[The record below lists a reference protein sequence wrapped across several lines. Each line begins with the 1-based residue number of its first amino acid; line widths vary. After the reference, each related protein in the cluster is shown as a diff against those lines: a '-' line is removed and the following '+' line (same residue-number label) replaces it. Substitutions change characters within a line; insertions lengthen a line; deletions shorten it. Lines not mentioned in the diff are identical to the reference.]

1 MAITDELASIYDIF
15 LEKGMLKLEELQ
27 AKTGMED
34 EYLAVAS
41 AKIIDGAMV
50 NAVNAIS
57 VLKKNAL
64 IDKQIDTED
73 KKALDIVSTTTV
85 RNAQS
90 SKDLLVKAEQIK
102 MSVKQQAT
110 EDKKALDIVSTTTV
124 RNAQSSKDLLVKAEQ
139 IKMSVK
145 QQAKVHADTLF
156 TDEQRLQLGISVT
169 YNNRL
174 KVFQDYGD
182 TLGNI
187 GLGGFVIPSSMWTTY
202 FNMADDIYVNYGAI
216 PVAKNITYP
225 TTTTL
230 VKA

>member
-27 AKTGMED
+27 AETGMED

-64 IDKQIDTED
+64 IDKQID
-73 KKALDIVSTTTV
+73 
-85 RNAQS
+85 
-90 SKDLLVKAEQIK
+90 
-102 MSVKQQAT
+102 T